1 MNDLHEKDQIVDLVV
16 VTSMAK
22 TNAEKMK
29 EWREKQR
36 LKDRQSSQKYYE
48 THTEAVLERKKRKRK
63 ERKAADETDKVGE
76 LVKKFSLL
84 KIQYCAK
91 VMQTII
97 DEYRALFSRFIAD
110 ISAKHHMDCR
120 TLKR

>member
-1 MNDLHEKDQIVDLVV
+1 MNDLHEKDQIVNLVV

-36 LKDRQSSQKYYE
+36 LKDHQASQKYYE

-63 ERKAADETDKVGE
+63 EKKAADETDKVGE

-84 KIQYCAK
+84 KI
-91 VMQTII
+91 
-97 DEYRALFSRFIAD
+97 
-110 ISAKHHMDCR
+110 
-120 TLKR
+120 

>member
-36 LKDRQSSQKYYE
+36 LKDRQASQKYYE

-63 ERKAADETDKVGE
+63 EKKAADETDKVGE
-76 LVKKFSLL
+76 LVKKLSLL
-84 KIQYCAK
+84 KIVSYQG
-91 VMQTII
+91 
-97 DEYRALFSRFIAD
+97 FSL
-110 ISAKHHMDCR
+110 SWY
-120 TLKR
+120 

>member
-1 MNDLHEKDQIVDLVV
+1 MDDLHEKDQIVDLVV

-36 LKDRQSSQKYYE
+36 LKDRQASQKYYE
-48 THTEAVLERKKRKRK
+48 THTKAVLERKKRKRK
-63 ERKAADETDKVGE
+63 EKKAADETDKVGE

-84 KIQYCAK
+84 QIVSY
-91 VMQTII
+91 
-97 DEYRALFSRFIAD
+97 LGFSL
-110 ISAKHHMDCR
+110 SWY
-120 TLKR
+120 

>member
-76 LVKKFSLL
+76 LVKNFSLL
-84 KIQYCAK
+84 KIVSYQG
-91 VMQTII
+91 
-97 DEYRALFSRFIAD
+97 FSL
-110 ISAKHHMDCR
+110 SWY
-120 TLKR
+120 

>member
-84 KIQYCAK
+84 KIVSYQG
-91 VMQTII
+91 
-97 DEYRALFSRFIAD
+97 FSL
-110 ISAKHHMDCR
+110 SWY
-120 TLKR
+120 